1 MTENLH
7 GVLTK
12 SFGTIYDNKCRVVYF
27 GNSGLYHIDSLSDKN
42 AVAIKQE
49 MYGDTKGKKIVVL
62 GYNGI
67 PSQNHDVM
75 INAINQLSL
84 PEKDSIHVVLPMT
97 YGAPQAYVSE
107 IKKMIE
113 ATQISYTILDKFLQ
127 SEQVA
132 AIRKT
137 ADVVVNVQNT
147 DALAGSLQ
155 DHLYC
160 GGVCIFGDWLNY
172 SPYINNGIYYINT
185 SKEEL
190 VEHLKDVLHNFDNY
204 HQQCISNHDKI
215 KSLFS
220 WDATIKNQI
229 AVYGE

>member
-1 MTENLH
+1 VE
-7 GVLTK
+7 
-12 SFGTIYDNKCRVVYF
+12 SYGTIYDDKCRIVYF
-27 GNSGLYHIDSLSDKN
+27 GNSGIDNIDCLNDAEAIVIKN
-42 AVAIKQE
+42 E
-49 MYGDTKGKKIVVL
+49 LYGDTKGKRIVIL

-75 INAINQLSL
+75 IDAINQLSL
-84 PEKDSIHVVLPMT
+84 PEKRSIHVVLPMT
-97 YGAPQAYVSE
+97 YGAPQGYISK
-107 IKKMIE
+107 IKNSIK

-137 ADVVVNVQNT
+137 SDIVVNVQNT
-147 DALAGSLQ
+147 DAIAGSLQ

-160 GGVCIFGDWLNY
+160 GGVCIFGEWLNY
-172 SPYINNGIYYINT
+172 SPYTKNGIYYIKS
-185 SKEEL
+185 SKEGL
-190 VEHLKDVLHNFDNY
+190 VKNFKDVLHNFDDY
-204 HQQCISNHDKI
+204 HQRCNGNHDKI

-220 WDATIKNQI
+220 WEATIKNQI